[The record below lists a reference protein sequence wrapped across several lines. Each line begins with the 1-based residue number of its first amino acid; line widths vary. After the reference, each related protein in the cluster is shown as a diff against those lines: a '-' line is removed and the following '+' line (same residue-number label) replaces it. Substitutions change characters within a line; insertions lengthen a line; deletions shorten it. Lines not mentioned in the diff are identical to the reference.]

1 MWILLLFRNFVHNAM
16 SNFFVSRYVEDCPV
30 MEVPEQEMT
39 QQEKEAVEKIRS
51 ARTDSEIINI
61 ISDEL
66 ARTLMVQ
73 IQV

>member
-1 MWILLLFRNFVHNAM
+1 M

-39 QQEKEAVEKIRS
+39 PQEKEAVEKIRS

-66 ARTLMVQ
+66 ARTLMLQ
-73 IQV
+73 IHV

>member
-1 MWILLLFRNFVHNAM
+1 M
-16 SNFFVSRYVEDCPV
+16 SNFFVSHYVEDCPV
-30 MEVPEQEMT
+30 MEIPEQEMT

-66 ARTLMVQ
+66 ARSLMIQ
-73 IQV
+73 IHV